1 MPTGI
6 NLSRKQSQGNHF
18 VSPIKYLFIVLTESS
33 FSLIVRQ
40 MRITCFIPNIHLM
53 KINILLAAS
62 FFFTLT
68 VCLAQEIPAPTS
80 STERLEGYQQ
90 RKALKENSMFS
101 ALAFSSIG
109 PSISSGRIVD
119 VDVNPSKPTEMYIAY
134 ASGGLWYTD
143 NNGTSFTPLFD
154 QQACMTIGD
163 IAVNWSA
170 GIIWVGTG
178 ENNSSR
184 SSYAGVGIYKSMDKG
199 KTWKHMGLPESHHIG
214 RILLHPVNPNIVHVA
229 CLGALY
235 SDNPNRGIY
244 STSDGGV
251 TWRQALAVNAKTGA
265 IDLVSDPSNPNVIYA
280 AMWERSRSAWNF
292 TESGPG
298 SGIYKS
304 MDAGRTWQLMTD
316 TQSGF
321 PHGVGTGR
329 IGLDIVRVKN
339 EIILYAIVDNQFTRP
354 AKEPKEDVLT
364 KADLSTMSVDSFL
377 ALKNAKLKSF
387 LEDNDFPEKYTTD
400 TIKTL
405 VRKGTIKPV
414 TLVEYLQDA
423 NSKLFDTE
431 VIGTEIYSS
440 RDGGK
445 TWNKTHK
452 DYLDHIFYTYGYY
465 FGQIRVSKTNP
476 QKLYILGVPILKSED
491 AGVTWKSIEGDNVHG
506 DHHAL
511 WLNPK
516 QDGHLVLGND
526 GGLNISYDDGVHW
539 VKCNQPAVGQFY
551 SVTVDM
557 DRPYNVYG
565 GLQDNGVWA
574 GPSTNEENVSWH
586 STGQY
591 PYKAIMG
598 GDGMQVAV
606 DTRDNNTVYTGYQFG
621 NYYRVSRN
629 DEVPDERI
637 TPIHELGQRPY
648 RWNWETPI
656 HLSVHNQ
663 DILYISA
670 ERVFRSFDKGE
681 NFKAISG
688 DLTKGGKEGD
698 VAYGTIVSLNESPLS
713 FGLIYAGSDDGYI
726 HVTRDGGNNWKRISD
741 ALPQNL
747 WVSSI
752 QASSFVE
759 GRVYVTLNGY
769 RWDHFSSYVF
779 VSEDFGASW
788 KQITPDLPA
797 EPVNVVKEDPV
808 NQDILYIGTDHGL
821 YITLDRGLHCMTMG
835 DMPAAPVHDL
845 AIQSRDKELVV
856 ATHGR
861 SLYTADIRHVEKIK
875 QEMNEP
881 LTCFDE
887 KLSITHRDSWGKR
900 SADWI
905 EYYEPSV
912 TFPVYTTIAD
922 TAMLMIYADSLLVG
936 EQDLVLH
943 KGLSYYQYH
952 LELDEMYVEPLKEWM
967 TKKDPDAKPVI
978 NKSENGKY
986 YLPPGKYKIK
996 IQLGENGT
1004 YCSLEVKARK

>member
-1 MPTGI
+1 MT
-6 NLSRKQSQGNHF
+6 K
-18 VSPIKYLFIVLTESS
+18 SS
-33 FSLIVRQ
+33 YQFRAQ
-40 MRITCFIPNIHLM
+40 HRRIACFIPNINLM
-53 KINILLAAS
+53 KINIPLAV
-62 FFFTLT
+62 FFFFNLT
-68 VCLAQEIPAPTS
+68 WCIAQEIPEPTS
-80 STERLEGYQQ
+80 SAERMEGYQQ
-90 RKALKENSMFS
+90 RKAMKENSMFA
-101 ALAFSSIG
+101 ALAFTSIG

-119 VDVNPSKPTEMYIAY
+119 VDVNPSKPTEMYVAY

-170 GIIWVGTG
+170 NIIWVGTG

-184 SSYAGVGIYKSMDKG
+184 SSYAGVGIYKSLDRG

-235 SDNPNRGIY
+235 SDNPNRGVY

-251 TWRQALAVNAKTGA
+251 TWRQSLTVNAKTGA

-280 AMWERSRSAWNF
+280 ALWERSRRAWNF
-292 TESGPG
+292 TESGSG

-304 MDAGRTWQLMTD
+304 TDAGRTWQLLTD
-316 TQSGF
+316 GRSGF
-321 PHGVGTGR
+321 PQGIGTGR

-354 AKEPKEDVLT
+354 PKEPKEDVLT
-364 KADLSTMSVDSFL
+364 KAELSAMSVDSFL
-377 ALKNAKLKSF
+377 ALKTELLTTF
-387 LEDNDFPEKYTTD
+387 LEDNDFPEKYTAD

-405 VRKGTIKPV
+405 VKKGTIKPI

-431 VIGTEIYSS
+431 VIGTEIYTSK
-440 RDGGK
+440 DGGK
-445 TWNKTHK
+445 TWSKTHK
-452 DYLDHIFYTYGYY
+452 DYLDNIFYTYGYY

-516 QDGHLVLGND
+516 LDGHLVLGND

-557 DRPYNVYG
+557 DRPFNVYG

-574 GPSTNEENVSWH
+574 GPSNNEENVSWH

-606 DTRDNNTVYTGYQFG
+606 DTRDNNTVYTGFQFG

-629 DEVPDERI
+629 EEEQDVRI

-663 DILYISA
+663 DILYIGA
-670 ERVFRSFDKGE
+670 ERVFRSFDKGK

-698 VAYGTIVSLNESPLS
+698 VAYGTIVSLDESPMA
-713 FGLIYAGSDDGYI
+713 FGLLYAGSDDGYLHI
-726 HVTRDGGNNWKRISD
+726 TRDGGNNWKQISD

-752 QASSFVE
+752 EASAFVE
-759 GRVYVTLNGY
+759 GRVYITLNGY
-769 RWDHFSSYVF
+769 RWDHFASYVY
-779 VSEDFGASW
+779 VSEDYGTSW
-788 KQITPDLPA
+788 KKIALDLPE
-797 EPVNVVKEDPV
+797 EPVNVIKEDPV
-808 NQDILYIGTDHGL
+808 NHDILYIGTDHGL
-821 YITLDRGLHCMTMG
+821 YITLDRGNHCMLMG
-835 DMPAAPVHDL
+835 DMPAAPIHDL

-861 SLYTADIRHVEKIK
+861 SLYTADITHVEKIK
-875 QEMNEP
+875 QDMSEP
-881 LTCFDE
+881 LTSFDE
-887 KLSITHRDSWGKR
+887 KVSIFHRDGWGNR
-900 SADWI
+900 SADWVD
-905 EYYEPSV
+905 YYEPSV
-912 TFPVYTTIAD
+912 SIPVYTTIAD
-922 TAMLMIYADSLLVG
+922 TASLLVYADSLLVH
-936 EQDLVLH
+936 EQDLPLQ
-943 KGLSYYQYH
+943 KGLSYYSYT
-952 LELDEMYVEPLKEWM
+952 LLVDNDKVESFNTMLKRSLPASLVQC
-967 TKKDPDAKPVI
+967 KKA
-978 NKSENGKY
+978 ENEKY
-986 YLPPGKYKIK
+986 YLPPGKYTVELRLNDHKA
-996 IQLGENGT
+996 T
-1004 YCSLEVKARK
+1004 STLEVKARK